1 MVPICG
7 SNQEAQEDSARNSR
21 EAGKQTNHY
30 IKKSQGK
37 TFKLVKD
44 LDPFT
49 VMVPVNYKHFEG
61 TKLNFRKATQVR
73 IAQMSVI
80 VQKTGLSKEQS
91 RSDGPSRILC
101 NVLINPKE
109 NEAHPLCVFV
119 TDWTSSKVYPC
130 ESKAYFKLAP
140 SNIDFAFRFYKQVIS
155 EAADKNIF
163 FSPISISTAFA
174 MLALGAKSA
183 TLNQIHKGLT
193 FDLNK
198 TQEKEIHEGFCH
210 LICALNRPDRE
221 IQLNM
226 GNALFLRET
235 LKPLKKF
242 LEDVKNFYKSEVFSS
257 DFNNS
262 TNAVKQ
268 INNYIEKKSHGKIVD
283 LVQDLDPL
291 TVMILINY
299 VFFKADWEKPFN
311 YFYTKEEDFFVDGE
325 TSVKVNMMYRK
336 GSYKHHYDKEL
347 SCWLVQIP
355 YSGKAVALFILPD
368 EGKMKE
374 VEKALMN
381 KTLSKWKKAFKERT
395 IYLHIPK
402 FSISGTYDIKEIFQK
417 MGVID
422 VFTDQADLSGITEK
436 SELKVSKVIHKA
448 VLNVHENG
456 TEAAG
461 VTVVEIS
468 WRAGQISA
476 PPRIKFNRPFLLMI
490 FDRHTRSI
498 LFLGKIINPSGK

>member
-1 MVPICG
+1 QPACRAWG
-7 SNQEAQEDSARNSR
+7 
-21 EAGKQTNHY
+21 G
-30 IKKSQGK
+30 
-37 TFKLVKD
+37 
-44 LDPFT
+44 
-49 VMVPVNYKHFEG
+49 
-61 TKLNFRKATQVR
+61 
-73 IAQMSVI
+73 
-80 VQKTGLSKEQS
+80 
-91 RSDGPSRILC
+91 
-101 NVLINPKE
+101 
-109 NEAHPLCVFV
+109 
-119 TDWTSSKVYPC
+119 VYPC
-130 ESKAYFKLAP
+130 ESKVYFKLVP

-163 FSPISISTAFA
+163 FSPISISTAFS

-193 FDLNK
+193 FDLNR
-198 TQEKEIHEGFCH
+198 TQEKEIHEGFCY
-210 LICALNRPDRE
+210 LICALNRPDRK

-226 GNALFLRET
+226 GNALFLEET
-235 LKPLKKF
+235 LKPQKKF

-268 INNYIEKKSHGKIVD
+268 INNYVEKKTHGEIVD

-299 VFFKADWEKPFN
+299 VFFKGKNSHWENPFN
-311 YFYTKEEDFFVDGE
+311 SFYTKEEDFFVDGK
-325 TSVKVNMMYRK
+325 TSIKVDMMYRK

-355 YSGKAVALFILPD
+355 YSGNAVALFILPD
-368 EGKMKE
+368 EEKMKE
-374 VEKALMN
+374 VEKALLK
-381 KTLSKWKKAFKERT
+381 KTLLTNEFPGSGET

-402 FSISGTYDIKEIFQK
+402 FSVSDTYDIKEVFQK
-417 MGVID
+417 MGVTD

-436 SELKVSKVIHKA
+436 SQLRVSKVIHKA
-448 VLNVHENG
+448 VLNIHENG

-461 VTVVEIS
+461 VSVVEIT
-468 WRAGQISA
+468 WRSGQIFA
-476 PPRIKFNRPFLLMI
+476 PPRIKFNRPFLVMI

-498 LFLGKIINPSGK
+498 LFLGKIINPSRK

>member
-1 MVPICG
+1 MKPTLSVCLLLTGLQAISHCHRQPDHRNDWVG
-7 SNQEAQEDSARNSR
+7 HKNASAREHNCP
-21 EAGKQTNHY
+21 
-30 IKKSQGK
+30 I
-37 TFKLVKD
+37 
-44 LDPFT
+44 
-49 VMVPVNYKHFEG
+49 EG
-61 TKLNFRKATQVR
+61 
-73 IAQMSVI
+73 
-80 VQKTGLSKEQS
+80 
-91 RSDGPSRILC
+91 
-101 NVLINPKE
+101 
-109 NEAHPLCVFV
+109 
-119 TDWTSSKVYPC
+119 VYPC
-130 ESKAYFKLAP
+130 ERKAYFKLVP

-163 FSPISISTAFA
+163 FSPISISTAFS

-198 TQEKEIHEGFCH
+198 IQEKEIHEGFCH
-210 LICALNRPDRE
+210 LICALNHPDRK

-226 GNALFLRET
+226 GNALFLEET

-268 INNYIEKKSHGKIVD
+268 INNYIEKKTHGEIVD

-299 VFFKADWEKPFN
+299 VFFKAHWENPFN
-311 YFYTKEEDFFVDGE
+311 SFYTKEEDFFVDGK

-355 YSGKAVALFILPD
+355 YSGNAVALFILPD
-368 EGKMKE
+368 EEKMKE
-374 VEKALMN
+374 VEKALLK
-381 KTLSKWKKAFKERT
+381 KTLSKWKKAFKERILPKLLT

-402 FSISGTYDIKEIFQK
+402 FSVSDTYDIKEVFQK
-417 MGVID
+417 MGSIVNVMLCLISL
-422 VFTDQADLSGITEK
+422 Q
-436 SELKVSKVIHKA
+436 VIHKA
-448 VLNVHENG
+448 VLNIHENG

-461 VTVVEIS
+461 VSVVEIT
-468 WRAGQISA
+468 WRSGQIFA
-476 PPRIKFNRPFLLMI
+476 PPRIKFNRPFLVMI
-490 FDRHTRSI
+490 FDRHTHSI
-498 LFLGKIINPSGK
+498 LFLGKIINPSRK

>member
-1 MVPICG
+1 MKP
-7 SNQEAQEDSARNSR
+7 
-21 EAGKQTNHY
+21 T
-30 IKKSQGK
+30 
-37 TFKLVKD
+37 L
-44 LDPFT
+44 
-49 VMVPVNYKHFEG
+49 
-61 TKLNFRKATQVR
+61 
-73 IAQMSVI
+73 SVCLLL
-80 VQKTGLSKEQS
+80 TGLQAISHCHRQPDH
-91 RSDGPSRILC
+91 R
-101 NVLINPKE
+101 N
-109 NEAHPLCVFV
+109 
-119 TDWTSSKVYPC
+119 DWGGHKDASTREHNCPVEGVYTC
-130 ESKAYFKLAP
+130 ESKTYFKLAP

-163 FSPISISTAFA
+163 FSPISISTAFS

-210 LICALNRPDRE
+210 LICELNRPDRE

-226 GNALFLRET
+226 GNALFLGER

-242 LEDVKNFYKSEVFSS
+242 LADVKNFYKSEVFSS

-268 INNYIEKKSHGKIVD
+268 INNYIEKKTHGKIVD

-299 VFFKADWEKPFN
+299 VFFKAHWEEPFN
-311 YFYTKEEDFFVDGE
+311 YLYTKEEDFFVDGK

-355 YSGKAVALFILPD
+355 YSGNAVALFILPD
-368 EGKMKE
+368 EEKMKE
-374 VEKALMN
+374 VEKALLK
-381 KTLSKWKKAFKERT
+381 KTLSKWRKAFKERT

-402 FSISGTYDIKEIFQK
+402 FSISGTYDVKEVFQK

-422 VFTDQADLSGITEK
+422 VFTDQADLSGITGK

-448 VLNVHENG
+448 VLNIHENG

-461 VTVVEIS
+461 VSVVEMS
-468 WRAGQISA
+468 WRSGQIST
-476 PPRIKFNRPFLLMI
+476 PPRIKFNRPFLVMI

>member
-1 MVPICG
+1 KPF
-7 SNQEAQEDSARNSR
+7 SFSWT
-21 EAGKQTNHY
+21 KQ
-30 IKKSQGK
+30 IFLG
-37 TFKLVKD
+37 
-44 LDPFT
+44 
-49 VMVPVNYKHFEG
+49 
-61 TKLNFRKATQVR
+61 
-73 IAQMSVI
+73 
-80 VQKTGLSKEQS
+80 
-91 RSDGPSRILC
+91 
-101 NVLINPKE
+101 
-109 NEAHPLCVFV
+109 
-119 TDWTSSKVYPC
+119 VYPC
-130 ESKAYFKLAP
+130 ERKAYFKLVP

-163 FSPISISTAFA
+163 FSPISISTAFS

-198 TQEKEIHEGFCH
+198 IQEKEIHEGFCH
-210 LICALNRPDRE
+210 LICALNHPDRK

-226 GNALFLRET
+226 GNALFLEET

-268 INNYIEKKSHGKIVD
+268 INNYIEKKTHGEIVD

-299 VFFKADWEKPFN
+299 VFFKGKNSHWENPFN
-311 YFYTKEEDFFVDGE
+311 SFYTKEEDFFVDGK

-355 YSGKAVALFILPD
+355 YSGNAVALFILPD
-368 EGKMKE
+368 EEKMKE
-374 VEKALMN
+374 VEKALLK
-381 KTLSKWKKAFKERT
+381 KTLNFLYFFFNRT

-402 FSISGTYDIKEIFQK
+402 FSVSDTYDIKEVFQK

-448 VLNVHENG
+448 VLNIHENG

-461 VTVVEIS
+461 VSVVEIT
-468 WRAGQISA
+468 WRSGQIFA
-476 PPRIKFNRPFLLMI
+476 PPRIKFNRPFLVMI
-490 FDRHTRSI
+490 FDRHTHSI
-498 LFLGKIINPSGK
+498 LFLGKIINPSRK

>member
-1 MVPICG
+1 MKP
-7 SNQEAQEDSARNSR
+7 
-21 EAGKQTNHY
+21 T
-30 IKKSQGK
+30 
-37 TFKLVKD
+37 L
-44 LDPFT
+44 
-49 VMVPVNYKHFEG
+49 
-61 TKLNFRKATQVR
+61 
-73 IAQMSVI
+73 SVCLLL
-80 VQKTGLSKEQS
+80 TGLQAISHCHRQPDHRNDWGGHKNASTREQNCPIE
-91 RSDGPSRILC
+91 G
-101 NVLINPKE
+101 
-109 NEAHPLCVFV
+109 
-119 TDWTSSKVYPC
+119 VYPC
-130 ESKAYFKLAP
+130 ESKVYFKLVP

-163 FSPISISTAFA
+163 FSPISISTAFS

-193 FDLNK
+193 FDLNR
-198 TQEKEIHEGFCH
+198 TQEKEIHEGFCY
-210 LICALNRPDRE
+210 LICALNRPDRK

-226 GNALFLRET
+226 GNALFLEET
-235 LKPLKKF
+235 LKPQKKF

-268 INNYIEKKSHGKIVD
+268 INNYVEKKTHGEIVD

-299 VFFKADWEKPFN
+299 VFFKGKN
-311 YFYTKEEDFFVDGE
+311 CYNVEDFFVDGK
-325 TSVKVNMMYRK
+325 TSIKVDMMYRK

-355 YSGKAVALFILPD
+355 YSGNAVALFILPD
-368 EGKMKE
+368 EEKMKE
-374 VEKALMN
+374 VEKALLK
-381 KTLSKWKKAFKERT
+381 KTLAIDIVT

-402 FSISGTYDIKEIFQK
+402 FSVSDTYDIKEVFQK
-417 MGVID
+417 MGVTD

-436 SELKVSKVIHKA
+436 SQLRVSKVIHKA
-448 VLNVHENG
+448 VLNIHENG

-461 VTVVEIS
+461 VSVVEIT
-468 WRAGQISA
+468 WRSGQIFA
-476 PPRIKFNRPFLLMI
+476 PPRIKFNRPFLVMI

-498 LFLGKIINPSGK
+498 LFLGKIINPSRK